1 MYLDCMVAVFFNVK
15 IYEGGSGMIYTN
27 LSASSQGK
35 HGMFESSLLLATDV
49 GNLFDARVQNAGGTD
64 IDVDNGVA
72 IAIGDYTGDG
82 LQEVK
87 ATIAKT
93 TDEIA
98 VVGSPANVKA
108 AMTTAQAQ
116 PYNYYVA
123 AGTLAKAYK
132 IVEPSVHND
141 IFAVALYQFTN
152 SDTSDVKVGAYVVV
166 DGTGKW
172 TAQSSAPDASQY
184 GFIGKVHSLA
194 VGSYY
199 TMVRIEVLQNKSVA

>member
-1 MYLDCMVAVFFNVK
+1 MV
-15 IYEGGSGMIYTN
+15 YTN

-49 GNLFDARVQNAGGTD
+49 GNLFDARVQDDSGTD

-93 TDEIA
+93 TDAIA
-98 VVGSPANVKA
+98 VVGMPANVKT

-116 PYNYYVA
+116 PYNYYVP

-132 IVEPSVHND
+132 IVEPDVHKD

-152 SDTSDVKVGAYVVV
+152 SDTTEVKVGAYVVV

-172 TAQSSAPDASQY
+172 TAQAAKPNEATV

-194 VGSYY
+194 VGTYY
-199 TMVRIEVLQNKSVA
+199 TMVRIEVLQNKNVA